1 MDNKSLAHT
10 TWNCKYHIVF
20 APKYRRQIIYG
31 QIKVDVGR
39 ILRQLCERKGVEIIE
54 ATACPDHIHML
65 VSIPPKLSVSSFVGY
80 LKGKS
85 SLMIFDR
92 HANLKYKYGNRK
104 FWCRGYYVD
113 TVGRNRKIIQEYI
126 KNQLQEDILEDQMTM
141 KEFIDPFT
149 GEEIKGKKRR

>member
-20 APKYRRQIIYG
+20 APKYRRQVIYG
-31 QIKVDVGR
+31 KIKADIGK
-39 ILRQLCERKGVEIIE
+39 ILRQLCDRKGVEIIE

-65 VSIPPKLSVSSFVGY
+65 VSIPPKLSVSQFMGY

-92 HANLKYKYGNRK
+92 HANLKYRYGNRQ

-113 TVGRNRKIIQEYI
+113 TVGRNKKVIQAYI
-126 KNQLQEDILEDQMTM
+126 KDQLQEDILQDQMTM

-149 GEEIKGKKRR
+149 GEEIKRKKR